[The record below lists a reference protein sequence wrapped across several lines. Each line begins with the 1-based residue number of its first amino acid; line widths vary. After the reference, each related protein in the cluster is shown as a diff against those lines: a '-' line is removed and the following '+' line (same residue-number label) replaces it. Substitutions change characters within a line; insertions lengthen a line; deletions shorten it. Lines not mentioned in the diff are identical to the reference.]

1 MNLALTLSRGLSRLR
16 AMSHEAVRLDR
27 HLDDLKMLQG
37 KLLTQA
43 SRERHDADLRAYEF
57 KVFSQWGED
66 GIIQRLIDLVPIK
79 NRTFIEFGA
88 SDFLESNCRF
98 LMMNDNW
105 SGFVVDGSDR
115 NIAAIRRSSY
125 FWKYDL
131 VARASFIDREHID
144 SLLLESGFDSDLGIL
159 SVDIDGVDYHVLEA
173 IKSYRPRIL
182 ITEYNSVFGGE
193 RKITV
198 PYDASFHRTARHF
211 SNLYFGASL
220 GALDSLATKMGYS
233 LVATTS
239 EGVNAFFVRDDVLPA
254 EVLKLDFRDAYVVSK
269 LSESRGSDGSPTY
282 LRGDARLAAIR
293 GMPVINVETGQAEDL

>member
-16 AMSHEAVRLDR
+16 AMSHEVVRLDR

-37 KLLTQA
+37 KLLA
-43 SRERHDADLRAYEF
+43 RANRERPDADLRACEF

-115 NIAAIRRSSY
+115 NIAAIKRSSY

-144 SLLLESGFDSDLGIL
+144 SLLVESGFDSDLGIL
-159 SVDIDGVDYHVLEA
+159 SIDIDGVDYHVLEA

-198 PYDASFHRTARHF
+198 PYDASFQRTAKHF

-239 EGVNAFFVRDDVLPA
+239 EGVNAFFVRNDLLPA
-254 EVLKLDFRDAYVVSK
+254 EVVKLDFRAAYVISK
-269 LSESRGSDGSPTY
+269 FKESRGLDGSPTY
-282 LRGDARLAAIR
+282 LRGHARLAVIR
-293 GMPVINVETGQAEDL
+293 GMPVINVETGETEAL